1 MKGHLVTVGVLC
13 VGLLAGYGGYPLLH
27 PSASLPSETP
37 GPGVN
42 ARVLASCELTPEQV
56 DRISARV
63 APAVVERLATSGLN
77 GVAANPEV
85 AARERLLV
93 EQTKVEQAR
102 AYDEAVRLVDEMI
115 ASGQVTRPAMNE
127 ASRLLQQSGQ
137 GDRVFELNAR
147 VAAAVN
153 RKELTAK
160 QAGFDRGEAP

>member
-1 MKGHLVTVGVLC
+1 MKGHFVTLGVLFA
-13 VGLLAGYGGYPLLH
+13 GLLAGYGGYPLLH

-42 ARVLASCELTPEQV
+42 ARVLASCELSPEQV

-77 GVAANPEV
+77 GVAPDPEL
-85 AARERLLV
+85 AARERRLV
-93 EQTKVEQAR
+93 EQTKTEQAR
-102 AYDEAVRLVDEMI
+102 AFDEATRLVDEMI

-127 ASRLLQQSGQ
+127 AIKLLQQSGQ
-137 GDRVFELNAR
+137 GDRAFELNAR

-153 RKELTAK
+153 RKELTPR
-160 QAGFDRGEAP
+160 QAGFELGEAP